1 MVETKITLSPSI
13 QKIRDRVE
21 RIRKLAAR
29 PGIRVVPRDD
39 DMRRLLKHPRAG
51 GFRSEG
57 SLEWPDDTFT
67 QRRLRDGSVKAEE
80 HKGRGAIA

>member
-1 MVETKITLSPSI
+1 MVEAKITLSPAI
-13 QKIRDRVE
+13 QKLRDRLD
-21 RIRKLAAR
+21 RIRKLRAR

-80 HKGRGAIA
+80 HKAGRA